1 MLTVGE
7 RVLTTNER
15 EELEMLR
22 RSAAKFI
29 TNPLEKVFFELE
41 CILER
46 DAPNRIDAIMPT
58 SAFRVLAKAVILLR
72 EEVKKIQ
79 QPPL

>member
-1 MLTVGE
+1 MLQP
-7 RVLTTNER
+7 NER

-41 CILER
+41 SILER
-46 DAPNRIDAIMPT
+46 DAPHRVDAIMPT

-72 EEVKKIQ
+72 EEVRKIQ
-79 QPPL
+79 QTDL

>member
-1 MLTVGE
+1 MLQP
-7 RVLTTNER
+7 NER

-72 EEVKKIQ
+72 EEVKKTQ
-79 QPPL
+79 QTPL

>member
-1 MLTVGE
+1 MLTI
-7 RVLTTNER
+7 NER

-29 TNPLEKVFFELE
+29 TNPLDKVFFELQ

-46 DAPNRIDAIMPT
+46 DAPNRVDAIMPT
-58 SAFRVLAKAVILLR
+58 AAFRVLAKAVILLR
-72 EEVKKIQ
+72 EEVNRTQ
-79 QPPL
+79 QSNL

>member
-1 MLTVGE
+1 MSLSPT
-7 RVLTTNER
+7 ER
-15 EELEMLR
+15 EELEVLR

-29 TNPLEKVFFELE
+29 TNPLDKVFFELE

-72 EEVKKIQ
+72 EEVNRIQ
-79 QPPL
+79 QSNL

>member
-1 MLTVGE
+1 MSLSAT
-7 RVLTTNER
+7 ER

-29 TNPLEKVFFELE
+29 TNPLDKVFFELE
-41 CILER
+41 SILER

-72 EEVKKIQ
+72 EEMNRNQKTN
-79 QPPL
+79 L

>member
-1 MLTVGE
+1 MLT
-7 RVLTTNER
+7 LNER
-15 EELEMLR
+15 EELEILR

-29 TNPLEKVFFELE
+29 TNPLDKVFFELE

-58 SAFRVLAKAVILLR
+58 AAFRVLAKAVMLLKD
-72 EEVKKIQ
+72 EVIKLQK
-79 QPPL
+79 